1 MEDNQIITHDGSV
14 AVIRTAQQ
22 TAVVVSPASPRAAAT
37 TFFCFPSQ
45 SDILRFAQRC
55 VIVRAGHVVVSAKAI
70 FTARA
75 ESGSYR
81 RSHQK
86 LHVVNGNTKTEAHR
100 GQLGEQIVQEGEGD
114 EEEEE
119 TGGQGASE
127 DDEMIQ
133 TDYPESISKARE
145 KKKSMG

>member
-1 MEDNQIITHDGSV
+1 M
-14 AVIRTAQQ
+14 
-22 TAVVVSPASPRAAAT
+22 
-37 TFFCFPSQ
+37 
-45 SDILRFAQRC
+45 
-55 VIVRAGHVVVSAKAI
+55 
-70 FTARA
+70 
-75 ESGSYR
+75 
-81 RSHQK
+81 
-86 LHVVNGNTKTEAHR
+86 VNGNTKTEAHR
-100 GQLGEQIVQEGEGD
+100 GQLGEQIVQGEGD